1 MLIQS
6 RKAVGLFHHQR
17 RTMDKAKVNERMIF
31 DYEERRNALL
41 ADGYRLRH
49 ETILPDGVICRLHPM
64 ANGNDIILSA
74 KANQLQ
80 QKTNNVIVHTQQY
93 GEDNPM
99 RQH

>member
-1 MLIQS
+1 MRTQS
-6 RKAVGLFHHQR
+6 QKAAGLFHQQR
-17 RTMDKAKVNERMIF
+17 RTMTKAKVNERMIF

-49 ETILPDGVICRLHPM
+49 ETILPDGVICRLHHM

-80 QKTNNVIVHTQQY
+80 QKTNNIVVHTQDYDETNSMHQS
-93 GEDNPM
+93 
-99 RQH
+99 